1 QCGTNNR
8 SQPDVGLTDWL
19 KSRWLRLTHKF
30 AYAPSRFA
38 FLVRPDDASSLR
50 KVLSINTCLWGG
62 KFNPIIPFIKQ
73 VPKWWDRH
81 GHRFESATEIVN
93 GYLDFFEPD
102 FVVET
107 KAGMADGFGFDSE
120 RVLQTSDLLRREGNR
135 HFDGIGLNVFELY
148 SDLYLKEFQFARRHE
163 HNIVEASSE
172 DGRFSDMTACLLG
185 AFPEEKELAYIENA
199 FRDAFAPQ
207 KLSLNA
213 AAFLELNRTGCTSA
227 LRLGH
232 SKVDVDYHD
241 SYLGPYLFITAVRLK
256 YF

>member
-1 QCGTNNR
+1 
-8 SQPDVGLTDWL
+8 
-19 KSRWLRLTHKF
+19 
-30 AYAPSRFA
+30 
-38 FLVRPDDASSLR
+38 
-50 KVLSINTCLWGG
+50 
-62 KFNPIIPFIKQ
+62 
-73 VPKWWDRH
+73 
-81 GHRFESATEIVN
+81 
-93 GYLDFFEPD
+93 
-102 FVVET
+102 
-107 KAGMADGFGFDSE
+107 MADGFGFDSE